1 MKMQEKRM
9 KKNGP
14 ITEFYNDAPGPPAP
28 LCSVSVSVSL
38 VFV

>member
-14 ITEFYNDAPGPPAP
+14 ITEFYNDAPGPPP
-28 LCSVSVSVSL
+28 LCSVSVSVRL